1 MLPRW
6 QDACSGSK
14 KSRMFPELS
23 RRGTVVFVFKNFV
36 DLSIF
41 NCCIDQ
47 KNEATF
53 LIWPI
58 YRFLS
63 VRVVS

>member
-14 KSRMFPELS
+14 KSRLFPELS

-36 DLSIF
+36 DLSIL
-41 NCCIDQ
+41 
-47 KNEATF
+47 
-53 LIWPI
+53 LIKKMKLA
-58 YRFLS
+58 F
-63 VRVVS
+63 